1 MKKVEIGFGR
11 QAYIN
16 DDGELIVSDIEMG
29 WVILR
34 IGKDEL
40 AEIMSYSDNKD
51 DQENKNG

>member
-1 MKKVEIGFGR
+1 MKKVEIGFGH

-29 WVILR
+29 WTILR

-40 AEIMSYSDNKD
+40 TEIMSYSDNK
-51 DQENKNG
+51 EN